1 MKDFKE
7 LMEPF
12 AQYFQILIADTPDLM
27 QKAYQIR
34 YEVFCQE
41 FHFER
46 EEDCPGGLERDD
58 YDAQSVHCLII
69 HRSSNLPAGCIRL
82 IHTRPDDPAAPL
94 PIERYC
100 SASFYS
106 GATHP
111 SRLPRPGLCEI
122 SRLAVSG
129 HFRKRRGESESPV
142 GVAHAIQVNDELE
155 YRTFPLLS
163 LTLFMIVLSVSIFT
177 GRRSSLAVMEPWLA
191 RQLQMMGFSFQ
202 QIGEVANYHGS
213 RAPFHY
219 TVEQA
224 IADKEKRPMLRQLFN
239 LVDPVIEA
247 ELERTGLTQPGSA
260 LDRSR

>member
-12 AQYFQILIADTPDLM
+12 SRYFQVLIADTPDLM
-27 QKAYQIR
+27 KKVHQIR
-34 YEVFCQE
+34 YEVFCRE

-46 EEDCPGGLERDD
+46 EEDCPGGLEQDD

-82 IHTRPDDPAAPL
+82 IHTRPDDPAALL

-100 SASFYS
+100 STSFYP

-111 SRLPRPGLCEI
+111 SRLPRQGLCEI

-129 HFRKRRGESESPV
+129 HFRKRRGESESPA
-142 GVAHAIQVNDELE
+142 GVAHAIQINDELE

-163 LTLFMIVLSVSIFT
+163 LTLFMTVLSVATFT
-177 GRRSSLAVMEPWLA
+177 QRRSSLAVMEPWLA
-191 RQLQMMGFSFQ
+191 RQLQIMGFSVQ
-202 QIGEVANYHGS
+202 QIGEITDYHGA

-247 ELERTGLTQPGSA
+247 EVQRAGLI
-260 LDRSR
+260 